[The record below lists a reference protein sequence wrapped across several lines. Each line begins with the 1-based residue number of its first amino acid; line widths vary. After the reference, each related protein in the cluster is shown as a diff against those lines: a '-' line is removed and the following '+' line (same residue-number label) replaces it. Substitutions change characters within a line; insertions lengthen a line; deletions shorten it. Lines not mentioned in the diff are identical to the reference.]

1 MNRRKE
7 KKYPWV
13 RKNIVKGRIYWR
25 FEKGDFRTN
34 LPGPFGS
41 IEFEAAYEAAL
52 EQVKLPKSRAKT
64 DTIGWLI
71 EQFLSSIRY
80 RDSSPIRK
88 ETLRYQLDWLR
99 EQAGDLPFARME
111 VEHVEALM
119 AKKDGPSAANTV
131 KKNLSMLYNFA
142 AKKLRYKGHNPA
154 KLADRLKENK
164 AGYHTWTEAEVER
177 ILARHGPG
185 TKARLAILIA
195 LNTGMARQDLCE
207 SNRKMLRHKNNKLRI
222 EYARGKTGV
231 AADLPVIPELSEE
244 LDRLPSGQHLFLP
257 KDDPR
262 ESYKVTSFGNWFRDR
277 CREAD
282 VPGSIHGLR
291 KAGATRLADAGA
303 SDWEIASYL
312 AHTDTTQ
319 ASVYTKAAN
328 RSKLADSGFEK
339 LGKLSNSSEA
349 LDKQE
354 G

>member
-1 MNRRKE
+1 MRSRIE
-7 KKYPWV
+7 RKYPYV

-25 FEKGDFRTN
+25 FEKGAFRTN
-34 LPGPFGS
+34 IPGPFGS
-41 IEFEAAYEAAL
+41 VDFETAYEAAL
-52 EQVKLPKSRAKT
+52 QHVRLPKIRVKA

-71 EQFLSSIRY
+71 EQFLSSDRY
-80 RDSSPIRK
+80 KYLSAIRK
-88 ETLRYQLDWLR
+88 ETLRYQFDWLR

-119 AKKDGPSAANTV
+119 AKKDGPAAANTV

-142 AKKLRYKGHNPA
+142 AKKKKYKGHNPA

-164 AGYHTWTEAEVER
+164 GGYHTWTDVEVVR
-177 ILARHGPG
+177 FLTRHGSG

-195 LNTGMARQDLCE
+195 LNTGMARQDLCG
-207 SNRKMLRHKNNKLRI
+207 SNRDMLRVKNGKLRI

-231 AADLPVIPELSEE
+231 AADLHVIPELAEE
-244 LDRLPSGQHLFLP
+244 LDRLPAEQYIFLA
-257 KDDPR
+257 KDDLR
-262 ESYKVTSFGNWFRDR
+262 EPYKVTSFGNWFRDR
-277 CREAD
+277 CREAG

-319 ASVYTKAAN
+319 ASVYTRRAN

-339 LGKLSNSSEA
+339 LGRLSNSSGK
-349 LDKQE
+349 LDNQE
-354 G
+354 D

>member
-1 MNRRKE
+1 MSRRKG
-7 KKYPWV
+7 KKYPYV

-34 LPGPFGS
+34 IPGPFGS
-41 IEFEAAYEAAL
+41 SDFDSAYEAAL
-52 EQVKLPKSRAKT
+52 EHVKLPKVRAKT

-71 EQFLSSIRY
+71 EQFLSSDRY
-80 RDSSPIRK
+80 KYSSPIRK
-88 ETLRYQLDWLR
+88 ETLRYQFDWLR

-119 AKKDGPSAANTV
+119 AKKEGPSAANTV

-142 AKKLRYKGHNPA
+142 AKKKRYKGHNPA
-154 KLADRLKENK
+154 KLADRLKESRG
-164 AGYHTWTEAEVER
+164 GYHTWTDAEVAR
-177 ILARHGPG
+177 FLTRHGPG

-195 LNTGMARQDLCE
+195 LNTGMARQDLCGA
-207 SNRKMLRHKNNKLRI
+207 NRDMLRVKNGKLRI

-231 AADLPVIPELSEE
+231 AADLPVIPELAEE
-244 LDRLPSGQHLFLP
+244 LERLPPEQHIFLA
-257 KDDPR
+257 KDDLR
-262 ESYKVTSFGNWFRDR
+262 EAYKVTSFGNWFRDR
-277 CREAD
+277 CREAE

-319 ASVYTKAAN
+319 ASVYTRRAN
-328 RSKLADSGFEK
+328 RSKLADSGFKK
-339 LGKLSNSSEA
+339 LGKLSNSSDP
-349 LDKQE
+349 LDSEKE
-354 G
+354 

>member
-1 MNRRKE
+1 MSRRKE
-7 KKYPWV
+7 RKYPYV

-34 LPGPFGS
+34 IPGPFRS
-41 IEFEAAYEAAL
+41 SEFEAAYEAAL
-52 EQVKLPKSRAKT
+52 EQVKLPKMRAKV

-71 EQFLSSIRY
+71 EQFLSSVRY
-80 RDSSPIRK
+80 KNSSPIRK
-88 ETLRYQLDWLR
+88 ETLRYQFDWLR
-99 EQAGDLPFARME
+99 EQAGDLPFARMK
-111 VEHVEALM
+111 VRHVEALM
-119 AKKDGPSAANTV
+119 AKKNGPAAANTV

-142 AKKLRYKGHNPA
+142 AKKHDYDGANPA
-154 KLADRLKENK
+154 KLADRLKERGG
-164 AGYHTWTEAEVER
+164 GYHTWTEAEVARFLE
-177 ILARHGPG
+177 RHGPG

-207 SNRKMLRHKNNKLRI
+207 SNSDMLRVKDGKRRI

-231 AADLPVIPELSEE
+231 AADLPVIPELAEE
-244 LDRLPSGQHLFLP
+244 LAGLPAEQKLFLP
-257 KDDPR
+257 KNDLR
-262 ESYKVTSFGNWFRDR
+262 EPYKVTSFGNWFRDR
-277 CREAD
+277 CREAG

-339 LGKLSNSSEA
+339 LGKLSNSSEK
-349 LDKQE
+349 LDKRE
-354 G
+354 N

>member
-1 MNRRKE
+1 MSRRKE

-41 IEFEAAYEAAL
+41 SDFDAAYEAAL
-52 EQVKLPKSRAKT
+52 EQVKLPKTRAKT

-71 EQFLSSIRY
+71 ERFLSSVRY
-80 RDSSPIRK
+80 KDSTPIRK
-88 ETLRYQLDWLR
+88 ETLRYQFDWLR
-99 EQAGDLPFARME
+99 EQAGDLPFARMK
-111 VEHVEALM
+111 VRHVEALM
-119 AKKDGPSAANTV
+119 AKKDGPTAANTV

-142 AKKLRYKGHNPA
+142 AANENYEGINPA
-154 KLADRLKENK
+154 KFAYRFKENRG
-164 AGYHTWTEAEVER
+164 GYHTWTEAEVER
-177 ILARHGPG
+177 FLARHGRG

-195 LNTGMARQDLCE
+195 LNTGMARQDLCG
-207 SNRKMLRHKNNKLRI
+207 SNRDMLRVKAGQLRI

-231 AADLPVIPELSEE
+231 EADLPVIPELAEA
-244 LDRLPSGQHLFLP
+244 LAQLPRGQHLFLP
-257 KDDPR
+257 KGDAQEP
-262 ESYKVTSFGNWFRDR
+262 YKVTSFGNWFKDR
-277 CREAD
+277 CREAG

-303 SDWEIASYL
+303 SDREIASYL

-319 ASVYTKAAN
+319 ASVYTKKAN

-339 LGKLSNSSEA
+339 LGKLSNFSEE

-354 G
+354 K

>member
-1 MNRRKE
+1 MSRRKE
-7 KKYPWV
+7 RKYPYV

-34 LPGPFGS
+34 IPGPFGS
-41 IEFEAAYEAAL
+41 SEFEAAYEAAL
-52 EQVKLPKSRAKT
+52 EQVKLPKMRAKV

-71 EQFLSSIRY
+71 EQFLSSVRY
-80 RDSSPIRK
+80 KNSSPIRK
-88 ETLRYQLDWLR
+88 ETLRYQFDWLR
-99 EQAGDLPFARME
+99 EQAGDLPFARMK
-111 VEHVEALM
+111 VRHVEALM
-119 AKKDGPSAANTV
+119 AKKNGPAAANTV

-142 AKKLRYKGHNPA
+142 AKKHDYDGANPA
-154 KLADRLKENK
+154 KLADRLKERGG
-164 AGYHTWTEAEVER
+164 GYHTWTEAEVARFLE
-177 ILARHGPG
+177 RHGPG

-207 SNRKMLRHKNNKLRI
+207 SNSDMLRVKDGKRRI

-231 AADLPVIPELSEE
+231 AADLPVIPELAEE
-244 LDRLPSGQHLFLP
+244 LAGLPAEQKLFLP
-257 KDDPR
+257 KNDLR
-262 ESYKVTSFGNWFRDR
+262 EPYKITSFGNWFRDR
-277 CREAD
+277 CREAG

-339 LGKLSNSSEA
+339 LGKLSNSSEK
-349 LDKQE
+349 LDKQ
-354 G
+354 GN